1 LIVVIAKF
9 PTVYQGKEEEFM
21 KWFEWA
27 NNHLMETPGLISRKL
42 GKDRNETYIAIVEFD
57 SFDTFKTIHSSN
69 KHKMIH

>member
-1 LIVVIAKF
+1 
-9 PTVYQGKEEEFM
+9 M

-42 GKDRNETYIAIVEFD
+42 GKDRNENYIAIVEFD